1 MATPS
6 LSPPETSRLAL
17 RQAFGVR
24 VRPWEELLGPAPK
37 PYPVSAEGA
46 DARASR
52 LGFAPS
58 CPQQIGVG
66 PAPEVAAALR
76 QRPTRPSPLTR
87 WSSST
92 PSLESALMALCPPGL
107 PRRSCCL
114 REPGSPQ
121 RCSLRDQRRRWLCSA
136 GLGRRPRA
144 TSPPASALA
153 AFAFRGF
160 RVETQ
165 AFSHQT

>member
-6 LSPPETSRLAL
+6 PAPGNFTPGSPPGFWSSGRPGRTSRPRSQTLSCERRRGRCASF
-17 RQAFGVR
+17 QTGVR
-24 VRPWEELLGPAPK
+24 PFMVPADRPGPARGGGRVK
-37 PYPVSAEGA
+37 
-46 DARASR
+46 
-52 LGFAPS
+52 
-58 CPQQIGVG
+58 
-66 PAPEVAAALR
+66 AAAD
-76 QRPTRPSPLTR
+76 TPLTAHPMVLFH
-87 WSSST
+87 S
-92 PSLESALMALCPPGL
+92 SLESALSGAVPAWAPLDAAAACGSLAPCNAAASGPA
-107 PRRSCCL
+107 
-114 REPGSPQ
+114 REA
-121 RCSLRDQRRRWLCSA
+121 WLCSA

>member
-1 MATPS
+1 MSEASSWQHPHSDPTPT
-6 LSPPETSRLAL
+6 PETSRLAL
-17 RQAFGVR
+17 RPAFGVR
-24 VRPWEELLGPAPK
+24 VRPWEELLAPAPS
-37 PYPVSAEGA
+37 PSPVSTEGA

-58 CPQQIGVG
+58 CLQQVGVG

-76 QRPTRPSPLTR
+76 QRLTRPSPLTR

-107 PRRSCCL
+107 PRRKCCL

-121 RCSLRDQRRRWLCSA
+121 RCSLRDQREAGALRGRTRLPPPGQVSA
-136 GLGRRPRA
+136 RLRFGSLRVPR
-144 TSPPASALA
+144 L
-153 AFAFRGF
+153 RG
-160 RVETQ
+160 
-165 AFSHQT
+165 

>member
-6 LSPPETSRLAL
+6 LRPPETSRLAL
-17 RQAFGVR
+17 CQAFGVR

-66 PAPEVAAALR
+66 PTPEVAAALR

-121 RCSLRDQRRRWLCSA
+121 RCSLRDQREAVALQCRTRPPPPGHVSA
-136 GLGRRPRA
+136 RLRFGSLRVPR
-144 TSPPASALA
+144 LQ
-153 AFAFRGF
+153 G
-160 RVETQ
+160 
-165 AFSHQT
+165 